1 MTTEYDN
8 SAIIVLEGLQPVRTR
23 PGMYIGSTGKQGF
36 HHLLW
41 EIVDNSVDE
50 AMAGFADRIHV
61 TLNEDGSAT
70 VVDNG
75 RGIPVDPQKSGT
87 YKGMPTV
94 VMACTVLH
102 AGGKFGTGAYSISG
116 GLHGVGISVVNAL
129 TRWMNVTIRRDGK
142 IHEVGFA
149 AQDKVVK
156 GKNVVE
162 PGVVTGPVKSKRNP
176 GKDEHG
182 TTVTFLPD
190 DRVFSSTEW
199 DLDLIARRLRQTS
212 FLNPGLT
219 CLLTDAEGN
228 TQEFY
233 FPGGLSDFM
242 KEVAANRLA
251 ASDHAG
257 QVERLM
263 PPQEPISLGGTEED
277 GEEWVMAMQW
287 HPDNKYTVLSFANGI
302 ETIDH
307 GTHVEGYQSVLTTI
321 MTKYARQDHIGI
333 LTEKDSNFEASDV
346 RSGLGVIISVKVKEP
361 QFQGQT
367 KGKLGNDST
376 KTMVRQ
382 GFNAQFWDWM
392 QEHPTEIKAIL
403 TKAVNE
409 MRMRKKLAEL
419 AEKERANAGDGDAIA
434 PRSQPLPAKLS
445 DCESKDRKNT
455 ELFIVEG
462 DSAAGPA
469 LMSRNP
475 ALQAVL
481 PIRGK
486 GLNVEKAIQARQS
499 TRGDNKDRIAN
510 NAEVQAIIA
519 SVGAG
524 SESKFD
530 INQSRFSKIII
541 LTDADDDGA
550 HIATLLLT
558 TFYHLM
564 RPMLEQGNIYI
575 ARPPLFSTI
584 VKDEKV
590 YAHSIEDRDRIDAES
605 RAQLTWTR
613 FKGLGEMNSDELG
626 DTAINPAT
634 RRLAQ
639 ISMTDAEEAAFTI
652 SQLMGK
658 DSAPKWAELSAVT
671 VSEEDSIV

>member
-1 MTTEYDN
+1 VSTEYG
-8 SAIIVLEGLQPVRTR
+8 SAQVVALEGLQPVRMR

-41 EIVDNSVDE
+41 EVVDNSVDE
-50 AMAGFADRIHV
+50 AMAGHADRIEV

-70 VVDNG
+70 VSDNG
-75 RGIPVDPQKSGT
+75 RGIPVEPQKAGS

-94 VMACTVLH
+94 VMVCTVLH
-102 AGGKFGTGAYSISG
+102 AGGKFGTGAYTMSG

-129 TRWMNVTIRRDGK
+129 TRWMNITVRLDGK

-149 AQDKVVK
+149 AQDKVIK
-156 GKNVVE
+156 GKSVVE
-162 PGVVTGPVKSKRNP
+162 PGVLVSPLKSKRNP

-190 DRVFSSTEW
+190 ERVFSHNDW
-199 DLDLIARRLRQTS
+199 DVEVIARRLRQTA

-219 CLLTDAEGN
+219 CTLTDAEGN
-228 TQEFY
+228 TQEFL
-233 FPGGLSDFM
+233 FPGGISDFM
-242 KEVAANRLA
+242 KEVAAARLTA
-251 ASDHAG
+251 TDHAG

-263 PPQEPISLGGTEED
+263 PPKEPISLSGVEAEG
-277 GEEWVMAMQW
+277 EWVMAMQW
-287 HPDNKYTVLSFANGI
+287 HPDNKYQVLSFANGI

-307 GTHVEGYQSVLTTI
+307 GTHVEGYQSILTTI

-346 RSGLGVIISVKVKEP
+346 RSGLGVIISIKVAEP

-367 KGKLGNDST
+367 KGKLGNEEI
-376 KTMVRQ
+376 KTLVRQ

-419 AEKERANAGDGDAIA
+419 AEKERAKSGDGDAIA

-499 TRGDNKDRIAN
+499 TRGDNRDRIAN
-510 NAEVQAIIA
+510 NVEVQSIIA

-530 INQSRFSKIII
+530 IEQSRFSKIVI

-564 RPMLEQGNIYI
+564 RPMLEQGRIYV

-584 VKDEKV
+584 IKDEKV
-590 YAHSIEDRDRIDAES
+590 YAHTVEDRDRIDRES

-613 FKGLGEMNSDELG
+613 FKGLGEMNPDELG

-639 ISMTDAEEAAFTI
+639 ISMTDVEDAAFTI

-658 DSAPKWAELSAVT
+658 DPAPKWAELSTVT
-671 VSEEDSIV
+671 VSGEDSII

>member
-8 SAIIVLEGLQPVRTR
+8 SQVVALEGLQPVRMR
-23 PGMYIGSTGKQGF
+23 PGMYIGSTGKSGF

-41 EIVDNSVDE
+41 EVVDNSVDE
-50 AMAGFADRIHV
+50 AMAGHANRVHV

-70 VVDNG
+70 VEDNG
-75 RGIPVDPQKSGT
+75 RGIPVDPQKSGS

-94 VMACTVLH
+94 VMVCTVLH
-102 AGGKFGTGAYSISG
+102 AGGKFDTGAYGFSG

-129 TRWMNVTIRRDGK
+129 TRWMNVAVRRDGK

-162 PGVVTGPVKSKRNP
+162 PGVLVSPIKSKRNP

-190 DRVFSSTEW
+190 ERVFSHNDW
-199 DLDLIARRLRQTS
+199 DVDLIARRLRQTA

-219 CLLTDAEGN
+219 CVLTDAEGN
-228 TQEFY
+228 TQEFL
-233 FPGGLSDFM
+233 FPGGISDFM
-242 KEVAANRLA
+242 KEVAAARLV

-257 QVERLM
+257 QNERLM
-263 PPQEPISLGGTEED
+263 PPQEPISLGGAEEE
-277 GEEWVMAMQW
+277 GEWVMTMQW
-287 HPDNKYTVLSFANGI
+287 HPDNKYQVLSFANGI

-333 LTEKDSNFEASDV
+333 LTEKDSNFEASDI
-346 RSGLGVIISVKVKEP
+346 RSGLGVIISVKVHEP

-367 KGKLGNDST
+367 KGKLGNEEI
-376 KTMVRQ
+376 KTLVRQ

-392 QEHPTEIKAIL
+392 QEHPTEIKTIL

-409 MRMRKKLAEL
+409 MRMRKKLAEM
-419 AEKERANAGDGDAIA
+419 AEKERAKAGDGDAIA

-445 DCESKDRKNT
+445 DCESKDRKGT

-499 TRGDNKDRIAN
+499 TRGSDQDRIAN
-510 NAEVQAIIA
+510 NVEVQSIIA

-530 INQSRFSKIII
+530 IEQSRFSKIII

-564 RPMLEQGNIYI
+564 RPMLEQGRIYV
-575 ARPPLFSTI
+575 ARPPLFSTVI
-584 VKDEKV
+584 KDVKV
-590 YAHSIEDRDRIDAES
+590 YAHTVEDRDRIDRES
-605 RAQLTWTR
+605 RAQLTWVR
-613 FKGLGEMNSDELG
+613 FKGLGEMNPDELG
-626 DTAINPAT
+626 ETAIDPKT

-639 ISMTDAEEAAFTI
+639 ISMPDVEEAAFTI

-658 DSAPKWAELSAVT
+658 DPAPKWAELSTVT
-671 VSEEDSIV
+671 ISGEEGII

>member
-1 MTTEYDN
+1 MSKEYG
-8 SAIIVLEGLQPVRTR
+8 SEEIVVLEGLQPVRTR

-50 AMAGFADRIHV
+50 AMAGFADLIEV
-61 TLNEDGSAT
+61 VLNEDGSAT
-70 VVDNG
+70 VIDNG

-94 VMACTVLH
+94 IMACTVLH
-102 AGGKFGTGAYSISG
+102 AGGKFGTGAYTISG

-129 TRWMNVTIRRDGK
+129 TRWMNVTVRRDGK
-142 IHEVGFA
+142 IHDVSFA

-156 GKNVVE
+156 GKSEVE
-162 PGVVTGPVKSKRNP
+162 PGVLVGPIKSKRNP
-176 GKDEHG
+176 GKDDHG
-182 TTVTFLPD
+182 TTVSFLPD
-190 DRVFSSTEW
+190 DRVFSHNDW
-199 DLDLIARRLRQTS
+199 DVDVIARRLRQTA

-219 CLLTDAEGN
+219 CTLTDAEGKK
-228 TQEFY
+228 QEFV
-233 FPGGLSDFM
+233 FPGGISDFM
-242 KEVAANRLA
+242 KEVATNRLIS
-251 ASDHAG
+251 SDHAG

-263 PPQEPISLGGTEED
+263 PPQEPISLGGSED

-287 HPDNKYTVLSFANGI
+287 HPDNKYQVLSFANGI
-302 ETIDH
+302 ETTDH
-307 GTHVEGYQSVLTTI
+307 GTHVEGFQSVLTTI

-346 RSGLGVIISVKVKEP
+346 RSGLGVIISVKIKEP

-376 KTMVRQ
+376 KALVRQ

-392 QEHPTEIKAIL
+392 QEHPTEIKVIL

-409 MRMRKKLAEL
+409 MRMRKKLAEM
-419 AEKERANAGDGDAIA
+419 AEKERAKSGDGDAIA

-445 DCESKDRKNT
+445 DCESKDRKDT

-499 TRGDNKDRIAN
+499 TRGDSKDRIAN
-510 NAEVQAIIA
+510 NAEVQSIIA

-530 INQSRFSKIII
+530 LSQTRFSKIII

-564 RPMLEQGNIYI
+564 RPMLEDGRIYV

-584 VKDEKV
+584 IKDVKV
-590 YAHSIEDRDRIDAES
+590 YAHTIEDRDRIDRES

-613 FKGLGEMNSDELG
+613 FKGLGEMNPDELG
-626 DTAINPAT
+626 ETAIDPKT

-639 ISMTDAEEAAFTI
+639 ISMSDVEDAAFTI

-658 DSAPKWAELSAVT
+658 DPAPKWAELSTVT
-671 VSEEDSIV
+671 VSGEEGII

>member
-8 SAIIVLEGLQPVRTR
+8 SQIVALEGLQPVRMR

-36 HHLLW
+36 HHLMW
-41 EIVDNSVDE
+41 EVVDNSVDE
-50 AMAGFADRIHV
+50 AMAGHADRIHV

-70 VVDNG
+70 VRDNG
-75 RGIPVDPQKSGT
+75 RGIPVDPQKNGS

-94 VMACTVLH
+94 VMVCTVLH
-102 AGGKFGTGAYSISG
+102 AGGKFGTGAYAFSG

-129 TRWMNVTIRRDGK
+129 TRWMNIEVRRDGK
-142 IHEVGFA
+142 LHEVGFA

-162 PGVVTGPVKSKRNP
+162 PGVLVSPLKSKRNP
-176 GKDEHG
+176 GKDETG
-182 TTVTFLPD
+182 TTVTFMPD
-190 DRVFSSTEW
+190 ERVFSHNDW
-199 DLDLIARRLRQTS
+199 DVDVIARRLRQTA

-219 CLLTDAEGN
+219 CVLTDTEGN
-228 TQEFY
+228 TQEFH
-233 FPGGLSDFM
+233 FPGGISDFM
-242 KEVAANRLA
+242 KEVAVARLA
-251 ASDHAG
+251 TSDHAG

-263 PPQEPISLGGTEED
+263 PPQEPISLGGAEEE
-277 GEEWVMAMQW
+277 GEWVMTMQW
-287 HPDNKYTVLSFANGI
+287 HPDNKYQVLSFANGI

-321 MTKYARQDHIGI
+321 MTKYARQEHIGI
-333 LTEKDSNFEASDV
+333 LTDKDSNFEASDV

-367 KGKLGNDST
+367 KGKLGNEEI
-376 KTMVRQ
+376 KTLVRQ

-409 MRMRKKLAEL
+409 MRMRKRLAEL
-419 AEKERANAGDGDAIA
+419 AEKERAKGGDGDAIA

-445 DCESKDRKNT
+445 DCESKDRKGT

-499 TRGDNKDRIAN
+499 ARGDNKDRIAN
-510 NAEVQAIIA
+510 NVEVQSIIA

-530 INQSRFSKIII
+530 IEQSRFSKIVI

-564 RPMLEQGNIYI
+564 RPMLEEGRIYV

-590 YAHSIEDRDRIDAES
+590 YAHTVEDRDRIDRES

-613 FKGLGEMNSDELG
+613 FKGLGEMNPDELG

-639 ISMTDAEEAAFTI
+639 ISMTDGEEAAFII

-658 DSAPKWAELSAVT
+658 DSAPKWAELSTVT
-671 VSEEDSIV
+671 VTGEDAIV